1 MEYNTDYFLDTANGY
16 TVTLIEN
23 GNRSYNKPTFR
34 SKMAANEYAL
44 KLFNEKNTTRYFVER
59 SMNDGLYHFSWYNAY
74 SKNEICIEA
83 TRIDDRYHSA
93 FFISQLQESSAK
105 NIKKNTQIQIA
116 CKLREKGM
124 PVKEIAEVVE
134 EDTDV
139 VRCWVKGVKRTVNT
153 PKKRK
158 PTKKEILNGKE
169 ETQ

>member
-105 NIKKNTQIQIA
+105 NIKKIHRYRLLVSFEKKA
-116 CKLREKGM
+116 CLLKKLQRLSEKT
-124 PVKEIAEVVE
+124 P
-134 EDTDV
+134 TLFDV
-139 VRCWVKGVKRTVNT
+139 G
-153 PKKRK
+153 
-158 PTKKEILNGKE
+158 
-169 ETQ
+169 

>member
-59 SMNDGLYHFSWYNAY
+59 SMNDVLYHFSWYNAY

-105 NIKKNTQIQIA
+105 NIKKIHRYRLLVSFEKKA
-116 CKLREKGM
+116 CLLKKLQRLSEK
-124 PVKEIAEVVE
+124 
-134 EDTDV
+134 TLTLFDV
-139 VRCWVKGVKRTVNT
+139 G
-153 PKKRK
+153 
-158 PTKKEILNGKE
+158 
-169 ETQ
+169 

>member
-124 PVKEIAEVVE
+124 PVKKLQRLSEK
-134 EDTDV
+134 TLTLFDV
-139 VRCWVKGVKRTVNT
+139 G
-153 PKKRK
+153 
-158 PTKKEILNGKE
+158 
-169 ETQ
+169 

>member
-44 KLFNEKNTTRYFVER
+44 KLFNEKNTTRYFVDR

-105 NIKKNTQIQIA
+105 NIKKIHRYRLLVSFEKKA
-116 CKLREKGM
+116 CLLKKLQRLSEK
-124 PVKEIAEVVE
+124 
-134 EDTDV
+134 TLTLFDV
-139 VRCWVKGVKRTVNT
+139 G
-153 PKKRK
+153 
-158 PTKKEILNGKE
+158 
-169 ETQ
+169 

>member
-44 KLFNEKNTTRYFVER
+44 KLFNEKNTSRYFVER

-105 NIKKNTQIQIA
+105 NIKKIHRYRLLVSFEKKA
-116 CKLREKGM
+116 CLLKKLQRLSEK
-124 PVKEIAEVVE
+124 
-134 EDTDV
+134 TLTLFDV
-139 VRCWVKGVKRTVNT
+139 G
-153 PKKRK
+153 
-158 PTKKEILNGKE
+158 
-169 ETQ
+169 

>member
-44 KLFNEKNTTRYFVER
+44 KLFNEKNTTSYFVDR
-59 SMNDGLYHFSWYNAY
+59 SMNNGLYHFSWYNAY

-105 NIKKNTQIQIA
+105 NIK
-116 CKLREKGM
+116 
-124 PVKEIAEVVE
+124 
-134 EDTDV
+134 
-139 VRCWVKGVKRTVNT
+139 
-153 PKKRK
+153 
-158 PTKKEILNGKE
+158 
-169 ETQ
+169 